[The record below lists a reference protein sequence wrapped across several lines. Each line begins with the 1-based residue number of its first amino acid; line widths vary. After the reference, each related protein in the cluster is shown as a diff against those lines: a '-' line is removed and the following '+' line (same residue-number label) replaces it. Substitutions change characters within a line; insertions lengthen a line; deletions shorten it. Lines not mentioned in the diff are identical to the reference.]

1 MKPLPLIFALLGL
14 LTSLSCP
21 GQPGVR
27 VDSWEQVYS
36 TGQGEITVYWYTS
49 KPFIYKD
56 RAGEIHGIE
65 AEIMKSF
72 AAYLKEAYKIDL
84 TIHWEEEDSFLD
96 TYQRIRE
103 RKTGGAFGA
112 SVFSI
117 TAERQ
122 REVGFTPPYMSD
134 ISVLISSYDVPI
146 VKDARE
152 FDEVFTDLKAITI
165 EGTTYE
171 QDLKLIREQRKT
183 HFQIEYIPSSENVLR
198 SIEERQGAFGFID
211 LPIYLTEF
219 SRNAAVRVKRQNVFP
234 IRREGYSI
242 IYPKNSDWQTP
253 LEEYFLSN
261 LFKKEIEAITEKYID
276 IDVYRFLQN
285 LYLNA
290 GNREVLLLTK
300 EKEIQNRDLLDKS
313 EMIRRETGVRNFLI
327 MAVIIFLVFLVVI
340 YQMYRIRTKTA
351 MILVEQ
357 KRQIESQRL
366 DIESRKTEL
375 ERRNQ
380 KLTDLNEEKNHLIK
394 VLAHDLRTPIGHI
407 DGLAH
412 LIKMEKDNLTGSQQ
426 DLLDKIRDAAS
437 RLNQMITKILDVDAI
452 ESSRINLKPERVDV
466 ASQVKQIVSGF
477 EKEAARKRISLTY
490 GIGDDPLIVQ
500 TDALYLTQIVE
511 NLISNAIKFS
521 PPGKMVNV
529 SLQSEN
535 GYVQLCVRDH
545 GPGFTE
551 ADKQNLFKKFHRL
564 SAQPTGN
571 EQSTG
576 LGLSIV
582 KRYTDLMK
590 GDVWCESE
598 PGKGAAF
605 YVRLH
610 KHPVIG

>member
-1 MKPLPLIFALLGL
+1 M
-14 LTSLSCP
+14 
-21 GQPGVR
+21 
-27 VDSWEQVYS
+27 DSFS
-36 TGQGEITVYWYTS
+36 
-49 KPFIYKD
+49 
-56 RAGEIHGIE
+56 
-65 AEIMKSF
+65 
-72 AAYLKEAYKIDL
+72 AYLKEAYKIDL
-84 TIHWEEEDSFLD
+84 TIHWIERGSFID
-96 TYQRIRE
+96 TYRVVRDQKING
-103 RKTGGAFGA
+103 TFGA

-117 TAERQ
+117 TQKRQ
-122 REVGFTPPYMSD
+122 QEVGFTPPYMSD

-146 VKDARE
+146 VKDAPE

-171 QDLKLIREQRKT
+171 QDLMLIRDQRKT
-183 HFQIEYIPSSENVLR
+183 HFQIEYIPSSENILR
-198 SIEERQGAFGFID
+198 SIEEREGAFGFID
-211 LPIYLTEF
+211 LPIYLAEF
-219 SRNAAVRVKRQNVFP
+219 SRNAAVRVKRQNIFP

-242 IYPKNSDWQTP
+242 IYPIDSDWQTP

-261 LFKKEIEAITEKYID
+261 LFKANIEQITGKYID
-276 IDVYRFLQN
+276 TDVYRFLQN

-300 EKEIQNRDLLDKS
+300 EKEIQNRDLMGKS
-313 EMIRRETGVRNFLI
+313 EVIRRETSVRNFLI
-327 MAVIIFLVFLVVI
+327 LAVVIFLIFLVVI

-412 LIKMEKDNLTGSQQ
+412 LIRMEQDNLTVSQV
-426 DLLDKIRDAAS
+426 DLLDKIKDAAS
-437 RLNQMITKILDVDAI
+437 RLNRMITKILDVDAI
-452 ESSRINLKPERVDV
+452 ESSRVNLKPEQVDV
-466 ASQVKQIVSGF
+466 ASQVKKIVSGF
-477 EKEAARKRISLTY
+477 EKEAARKSISLTY
-490 GIGDDPLIVQ
+490 GISDDPLIVQ

-521 PPGKMVNV
+521 PSGKTVNV
-529 SLQSEN
+529 SLHSEN

-545 GPGFTE
+545 GPGFSE
-551 ADKQNLFKKFHRL
+551 GDKQKLFKKFQRL

-582 KRYTDLMK
+582 KRYTDLMR
-590 GDVWCESE
+590 GEVWCESE

-605 YVRLH
+605 YVKLQKRG
-610 KHPVIG
+610 ITD

>member
-1 MKPLPLIFALLGL
+1 MKPLPLILALLTLIMPFCCRGQA
-14 LTSLSCP
+14 SL
-21 GQPGVR
+21 R
-27 VDSWEQVYS
+27 ADNWEQVYAS
-36 TGQGEITVYWYTS
+36 GKGEITVYWYTS
-49 KPFIYKD
+49 RPFIYKD
-56 RAGEIHGIE
+56 RTGAIRGIE
-65 AEIMKSF
+65 AEIMESF

-84 TIHWEEEDSFLD
+84 TMHWVEENSFLD
-96 TYQRIRE
+96 TYEQIRK
-103 RKTGGAFGA
+103 RTTGGAFGA

-117 TAERQ
+117 TPERQ

-146 VKDARE
+146 VKDAVE
-152 FDEVFTDLKAITI
+152 FDQVFADLRAITI

-183 HFQIEYIPSSENVLR
+183 HFQIEYIPSSQNVLR
-198 SIEERQGAFGFID
+198 TIEERKGAFGFID
-211 LPIYLTEF
+211 LPIYLSEF

-253 LEEYFLSN
+253 FEEYFLSN
-261 LFKKEIEAITEKYID
+261 LFKTRIEAITGKYID

-285 LYLNA
+285 LYVNA
-290 GNREVLLLTK
+290 GDREVLLLTK
-300 EKEIQNRDLLDKS
+300 EKEIQNRDLLGKS
-313 EMIRRETGVRNFLI
+313 ELIRRETSVRNFLI
-327 MAVIIFLVFLVVI
+327 MAVVIFLIFLVVI

-375 ERRNQ
+375 ENQNQ
-380 KLTDLNEEKNHLIK
+380 KLTNLNEEKNHLIK

-412 LIKMEKDNLTGSQQ
+412 LIRMEKDNLTLSQE

-452 ESSRINLKPERVDV
+452 DSSRINLKPEKIDV
-466 ASQVKQIVSGF
+466 AMQVKKIVSGF
-477 EKEAARKRISLTY
+477 EKEAARKSISLTY
-490 GIGDDPLIVQ
+490 GISDDPLIVH
-500 TDALYLTQIVE
+500 TDSVYLTQIVE

-521 PPGKMVNV
+521 PSGKMVNV

-551 ADKQNLFKKFHRL
+551 TDKQNLFKKFQRL
-564 SAQPTGN
+564 SARPTGD

-582 KRYTDLMK
+582 KRYTDLMM
-590 GDVWCESE
+590 GEVWCESE

-610 KHPVIG
+610 KHGVIG

>member
-1 MKPLPLIFALLGL
+1 MKPVLLIFALLAH
-14 LTSLSCP
+14 LSFFHCP
-21 GQPGVR
+21 GQSTVR
-27 VDSWEQVYS
+27 ADSWEQVYS
-36 TGQGEITVYWYTS
+36 SGKGEITVYWYTS
-49 KPFIYKD
+49 KPFIYED

-65 AEIMKSF
+65 AEIMESF
-72 AAYLKEAYKIDL
+72 VAYLKEAYKIDL
-84 TIHWEEEDSFLD
+84 TVHWVEQGSFLE

-103 RKTGGAFGA
+103 RKTSGTFGA

-152 FDEVFTDLKAITI
+152 FDKIFSDLRAITI

-198 SIEERQGAFGFID
+198 SIEERKGAFGFID

-234 IRREGYSI
+234 IRREGYSF
-242 IYPKNSDWQTP
+242 IYPINSDWQTP
-253 LEEYFLSN
+253 LEEFFLST
-261 LFKKEIEAITEKYID
+261 LFQTKIEAITGKYID

-300 EKEIQNRDLLDKS
+300 EKEIQNRDLLGKS
-313 EMIRRETGVRNFLI
+313 ELIRRETSVRNFLI
-327 MAVIIFLVFLVVI
+327 MAVIIFLIFLVVI

-412 LIKMEKDNLTGSQQ
+412 LIRMEKNDLSESQQ

-452 ESSRINLKPERVDV
+452 ESSRINLKPERIDV
-466 ASQVKQIVSGF
+466 ASQVKKIVSGF
-477 EKEAARKRISLTY
+477 EKEAARKSISLTY
-490 GIGDDPLIVQ
+490 GISDDPLIVQ

-521 PPGKMVNV
+521 PSGKMVNV

-535 GYVQLCVRDH
+535 GYVQLCIRDH

-551 ADKQNLFKKFHRL
+551 SDKQNLFKKFQRL

-582 KRYTDLMK
+582 KRYTDLIM
-590 GDVWCESE
+590 GEVWCESE

-610 KHPVIG
+610 KHTVIG

>member
-1 MKPLPLIFALLGL
+1 MRSAFLFIVLLAYLPSFR
-14 LTSLSCP
+14 SY
-21 GQPGVR
+21 GQSEAR
-27 VDSWEQVYS
+27 ADTWEQIYS
-36 TGQGEITVYWYTS
+36 SGKGDITVYWYTS
-49 KPFIYKD
+49 RPFIYKD
-56 RAGEIHGIE
+56 RSGEIHGIE
-65 AEIMKSF
+65 AEIIRSF
-72 AAYLKEAYKIDL
+72 VAYLKEAYKVDI
-84 TIHWEEEDSFLD
+84 TIYWVERSSFVD
-96 TYQRIRE
+96 TYEAIRD
-103 RKTGGAFGA
+103 RKTGGSFGA

-117 TAERQ
+117 TPQRQ
-122 REVGFTPPYMSD
+122 QEVGFTPPYMSD
-134 ISVLISSYDVPI
+134 ISVLISSYDVPV

-152 FDEVFTDLKAITI
+152 FDEVFTDLRAITI

-183 HFQIEYIPSSENVLR
+183 HYQIEYIPSSENVLR
-198 SIEERQGAFGFID
+198 HIAERKGAFGFID

-242 IYPKNSDWQTP
+242 IYPINSDWQAP

-261 LFKKEIEAITEKYID
+261 LFKDRIEHITGQYID

-300 EKEIQNRDLLDKS
+300 EKEIQNRDLLGKS
-313 EMIRRETGVRNFLI
+313 ELIRRETSVRNFLI
-327 MAVIIFLVFLVVI
+327 LAVVIFLIFLVVI

-412 LIKMEKDNLTGSQQ
+412 LIRLEKDNLTGSQV
-426 DLLDKIRDAAS
+426 DLLDKIKDAAS
-437 RLNQMITKILDVDAI
+437 RLNRMITKILDVDAI
-452 ESSRINLKPERVDV
+452 ESNRINLKPEQVNV
-466 ASQVKQIVSGF
+466 ASQVKKIVSGF
-477 EKEAARKRISLTY
+477 EKEAARKSISLTY
-490 GIGDDPLIVQ
+490 GTSEDPLLIQ
-500 TDALYLTQIVE
+500 TDTLYFTQIVE
-511 NLISNAIKFS
+511 NLISNALKFS
-521 PPGKMVNV
+521 PPGKIVNV
-529 SLQSEN
+529 SLNSEN

-545 GPGFTE
+545 GPGLSE
-551 ADKQNLFKKFHRL
+551 SDKLNLFKKFQRL

-590 GDVWCESE
+590 GEVWCEST

-605 YVRLH
+605 YVKLH
-610 KHPVIG
+610 KHVITD

>member
-1 MKPLPLIFALLGL
+1 MKRAAFIIALVASL
-14 LTSLSCP
+14 LSFRCHAQS
-21 GQPGVR
+21 GIR
-27 VDSWEQVYS
+27 ADSWQQVY
-36 TGQGEITVYWYTS
+36 TAGEGEITVYWYTS
-49 KPFIYKD
+49 RPFVYQD
-56 RAGEIHGIE
+56 RSGEMRGIE
-65 AEIMKSF
+65 VEIMQRF
-72 AAYLKEAYKIDL
+72 GAYLKEAYKIDL
-84 TIHWEEEDSFLD
+84 TIHWVERSSFID
-96 TYQRIRE
+96 NYRVIRDQ
-103 RKTGGAFGA
+103 KVNGTFGA

-117 TAERQ
+117 TTERQ

-152 FDEVFTDLKAITI
+152 FDEVFSDLRAITI

-183 HFQIEYIPSSENVLR
+183 HFQIEYIGSSENILR
-198 SIEERQGAFGFID
+198 NVEEREGAFAFID

-242 IYPKNSDWQTP
+242 IYPLNSDWQTP
-253 LEEYFLSN
+253 LEEFFLSN
-261 LFKKEIEAITEKYID
+261 LFKTQIETITGKYID
-276 IDVYRFLQN
+276 NDVYRFLQG

-300 EKEIQNRDLLDKS
+300 EKEIQNRDLLGKS
-313 EMIRRETGVRNFLI
+313 EVIRREASVRNFLI
-327 MAVIIFLVFLVVI
+327 LAVIIFLIFLVVI

-412 LIKMEKDNLTGSQQ
+412 LIKMEKENLTGSQV
-426 DLLDKIRDAAS
+426 DLLDKIKDAAS
-437 RLNQMITKILDVDAI
+437 RLNQMISKILDVDAI
-452 ESSRINLKPERVDV
+452 ESSRINLKSETVDM
-466 ASQVKQIVSGF
+466 ALQVKKIVSGF
-477 EKEAARKRISLTY
+477 EKEAARKSISLTY
-490 GIGDDPLIVQ
+490 GIGDDPLVVQ
-500 TDALYLTQIVE
+500 TDSLYLTQIVE
-511 NLISNAIKFS
+511 NLLSNALKFS
-521 PPGKMVNV
+521 PAGKIVNV
-529 SLQSEN
+529 SLHAEN

-545 GPGFTE
+545 GPGFSE
-551 ADKQNLFKKFHRL
+551 SDKQKLFKKFQRL

-590 GDVWCESE
+590 GEVWCESE
-598 PGKGAAF
+598 QGKGAAF
-605 YVRLH
+605 YLKLNRRV
-610 KHPVIG
+610 VTD

>member
-1 MKPLPLIFALLGL
+1 MKLLLLILAIFI
-14 LTSLSCP
+14 SFRSR
-21 GQPGVR
+21 GQSDVR
-27 VDSWEQVYS
+27 ADSWEQVYS
-36 TGQGEITVYWYTS
+36 AGTGEITVYWYTS

-56 RAGEIHGIE
+56 RAGEIRGIE
-65 AEIMKSF
+65 AEIMESF

-84 TIHWEEEDSFLD
+84 TIHWVEQNSFLD
-96 TYQRIRE
+96 TYQQVRDR
-103 RKTGGAFGA
+103 TSGGIFGA

-117 TAERQ
+117 TSERQ
-122 REVGFTPPYMSD
+122 REVGFTPPYMTD

-152 FDEVFTDLKAITI
+152 FDEVFADLKAITI

-198 SIEERQGAFGFID
+198 SIEERTAAFGFID

-242 IYPKNSDWQTP
+242 IYPRNSDWQTP

-261 LFKKEIEAITEKYID
+261 LFKTRIEAITEQYID

-285 LYLNA
+285 LYVNA
-290 GNREVLLLTK
+290 DNREVLLLTK
-300 EKEIQNRDLLDKS
+300 EKEIQNRDLLGKS
-313 EMIRRETGVRNFLI
+313 ELIRRETSVRNFLI
-327 MAVIIFLVFLVVI
+327 LAVVIFLVFLVVI

-375 ERRNQ
+375 ENRNQ
-380 KLTDLNEEKNHLIK
+380 KLINLNEEKNHLIK

-412 LIKMEKDNLTGSQQ
+412 LIRMEKDNLTSSQQ
-426 DLLDKIRDAAS
+426 DLLDKIRDAAT

-452 ESSRINLKPERVDV
+452 DSSRINLKPERINV
-466 ASQVKQIVSGF
+466 ASQVKKIVSGF
-477 EKEAARKRISLTY
+477 EKEAARKCISLTY
-490 GIGDDPLIVQ
+490 GITDDPLIVQ

-521 PPGKMVNV
+521 PLGKMVNV
-529 SLQSEN
+529 SLHSEN

-545 GPGFTE
+545 GPGFTQ
-551 ADKQNLFKKFHRL
+551 ADKKNLFKKFQRL
-564 SAQPTGN
+564 SARPTGD

-582 KRYTDLMK
+582 KRYTDLMM
-590 GDVWCESE
+590 GEVWCESE

-605 YVRLH
+605 YVRLQ
-610 KHPVIG
+610 KHAVIG